1 MTNGSHDA
9 LGNAVR
15 ACIKQEVEKTLAH
28 RIAENPDG
36 STAYLMDLLKEA
48 MFLLDSLAATH
59 LDICADCSE
68 NCGFT
73 SICIDRRWA
82 EWLEKIK
89 ILLD

>member
-1 MTNGSHDA
+1 MTNGSYDA
-9 LGNAVR
+9 LGAAIE
-15 ACIKQEVEKTLAH
+15 ACVKQEVEKTLAH

-48 MFLLDSLAATH
+48 RFLLDSLAATH
-59 LDICADCSE
+59 LDVCADCSE
-68 NCGFT
+68 DCEFT
-73 SICIDRRWA
+73 NACIDRRWA